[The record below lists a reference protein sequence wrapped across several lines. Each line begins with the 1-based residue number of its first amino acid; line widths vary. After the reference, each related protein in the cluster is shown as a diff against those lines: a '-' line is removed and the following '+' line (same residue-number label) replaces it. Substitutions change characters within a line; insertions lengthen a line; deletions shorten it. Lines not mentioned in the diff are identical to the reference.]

1 MSLDLHQ
8 VVHTVPL
15 YTTLA
20 QTTLLFIGRPSATK
34 RKSQDSVGTEGE
46 SVALTTDG
54 LRHFNMLCQL
64 VFESCCSATH
74 STSKRFCLVY
84 TFPLRTQFIILDMLP
99 NWNNQIAESE
109 KWNRGHYSSQAPWIF
124 CTSRITW
131 TRNKFTSD
139 QQIISYLGICKKVLQ
154 KCFGWWT
161 FTFFLGHIHL
171 PSPLR

>member
-46 SVALTTDG
+46 SVTLTTDG

-64 VFESCCSATH
+64 VYESCCSATH
-74 STSKRFCLVY
+74 STSK
-84 TFPLRTQFIILDMLP
+84 
-99 NWNNQIAESE
+99 
-109 KWNRGHYSSQAPWIF
+109 
-124 CTSRITW
+124 
-131 TRNKFTSD
+131 
-139 QQIISYLGICKKVLQ
+139 
-154 KCFGWWT
+154 
-161 FTFFLGHIHL
+161 HL
-171 PSPLR
+171 PTQDSVHHFGHVAKLKQPDSRVREIKQRALQQTGTLDILH